1 MIVTTSLIAT
11 KLTHQR
17 RPERAHLLERKK
29 IQAPLAHGGVHHDE
43 LAPRID
49 VDPLPVRA
57 PEHEHPAL
65 AREDPRLVAVP
76 SLGVAVPGHTCGW
89 SMWTV
94 VASRTHAAGM
104 ICRPRQLP
112 SWASSSP
119 RRA

>member
-76 SLGVAVPGHTCGW
+76 SLGVAVPGHTFSG
-89 SMWTV
+89 SDSAIGRPMAR
-94 VASRTHAAGM
+94 ASTS
-104 ICRPRQLP
+104 P
-112 SWASSSP
+112 STRVSTEE
-119 RRA
+119 

>member
-29 IQAPLAHGGVHHDE
+29 IQAPLAHGGGHHDE

-49 VDPLPVRA
+49 VDPLPLRA

-65 AREDPRLVAVP
+65 AREDARMVAVP
-76 SLGVAVPGHTCGW
+76 LARHGPAAPLIPLDHVDRGCLQTPGG
-89 SMWTV
+89 
-94 VASRTHAAGM
+94 RDD
-104 ICRPRQLP
+104 LP
-112 SWASSSP
+112 SA
-119 RRA
+119 AVA

>member
-11 KLTHQR
+11 KLTRQR

-29 IQAPLAHGGVHHDE
+29 IQARLAHGGVHHDE

-65 AREDPRLVAVP
+65 ASVLSLKKMEQVA
-76 SLGVAVPGHTCGW
+76 
-89 SMWTV
+89 
-94 VASRTHAAGM
+94 
-104 ICRPRQLP
+104 
-112 SWASSSP
+112 
-119 RRA
+119 